1 MPSKLEQYEIRS
13 LKIYQLGRY
22 DIYISATD
30 HRVSLA
36 SGLSDVTPHD
46 AVVLIDFEV
55 SKSQII
61 S

>member
-1 MPSKLEQYEIRS
+1 MVGL
-13 LKIYQLGRY
+13 
-22 DIYISATD
+22 
-30 HRVSLA
+30 V

-46 AVVLIDFEV
+46 AVVLIGFEV